1 MAQAVRRSGA
11 RHLTRR
17 LGVMATTGSISA
29 ALGAFALAP
38 AAHASEP
45 DHTGPQSAVH
55 AVFVQTN
62 NSAGNAVITYA
73 RASDGSLHWAGQYP
87 TGGLGGSEA
96 GAVVDPLASQGS
108 LTYDAYD
115 HLLFAVNAGSD
126 TFTVFDVSGTHLH
139 RQQVVSS
146 GGHLPTSISVVGSHV
161 YVLDAGNDG
170 AISGYWIDSAKQV
183 HAIGGSTRTLG
194 LGNPADPN
202 FLASPSQVAITP
214 DGRDVV
220 VGTKTHGVLDVFA
233 LNHLGVP
240 STAPVVTT
248 SAGGVPFGLSY
259 DAFGRLIVA
268 EASGGASSYWVQ
280 PSGALV
286 TISSHIANAQA
297 ATCWSVI
304 AKGFVYTANA
314 GSNTITGYAENW
326 HGQLS
331 LLNADGITATTDA
344 GPVDLA
350 ATGDGRYIY
359 QEATGAGVI
368 DEFKVND
375 NGSLTQFGTVTGFTP
390 DNGTGFEGIAAS

>member
-1 MAQAVRRSGA
+1 MLRMMRSSGT
-11 RHLTRR
+11 RHLARR
-17 LGVMATTGSISA
+17 LMFPTLSV

-45 DHTGPQSAVH
+45 SHQGHQGDTH

-62 NSAGNAVITYA
+62 DAAGNAVIAYS
-73 RASDGSLHWAGQYP
+73 RASDGRLHWAGQYL

-108 LTYDAYD
+108 LTYDGAAR
-115 HLLFAVNAGSD
+115 LLFAVNAGSD
-126 TFTVFDVSGTHLH
+126 TFTVFDVDGTHL
-139 RQQVVSS
+139 RRLQVLGSA
-146 GGHLPTSISVVGSHV
+146 GHLPTSISVVGSHV

-170 AISGYWIDSAKQV
+170 AISGFWIDGGR
-183 HAIGGSTRTLG
+183 HLHPIGDSTRSLG

-220 VGTKTHGVLDVFA
+220 VATKTHGVLDVFA
-233 LNHLGVP
+233 LTHLGVP
-240 STAPVVTT
+240 SATPVVTT
-248 SAGGVPFGLSY
+248 SAGAVPFALSY
-259 DAFGRLIVA
+259 DPIGQLIVA
-268 EASGGASSYWVQ
+268 EASGGASSYWVH
-280 PSGALV
+280 SNGALA
-286 TISSHIANAQA
+286 TISSHVANAQA

-304 AKGFVYTANA
+304 ARGFVYTANA
-314 GSNTITGYAENW
+314 GSNTITGYAENR

-350 ATGDGRYIY
+350 ASSDGRYLY
-359 QEATGAGVI
+359 QQATGAGVI
-368 DEFKVND
+368 DEFKVNGD
-375 NGSLTQFGTVTGFTP
+375 GSLTQIGTVTGFTP
-390 DNGTGFEGIAAS
+390 DNGAGVEGIAAS